1 MHTVKH
7 FTLGVAGASMLAAA
21 LAFAPAASGATQS
34 GKTPIASEPGF
45 GLFFLNPCTGQ
56 QVITYGADVGWE
68 NLTQTPNGGSHYRV
82 HTTTV
87 ATLYASDV
95 PPWDPSFTGFGPLV
109 GTWTFVTV
117 GDDQVSPDGHESG
130 GFVSTGTLVSPDG
143 ATSHLQLHFH
153 IVQPPEG
160 PPTVFFVKGVCGG

>member
-1 MHTVKH
+1 MGRRRV
-7 FTLGVAGASMLAAA
+7 LLAVAAVGLALAALPAVAGA
-21 LAFAPAASGATQS
+21 GATQS

-45 GLFFLNPCTGQ
+45 GLFFADPCTGQ
-56 QVITYGADVGWE
+56 QVIAYGADVGWE
-68 NLTQTPNGGSHYRV
+68 NLTQTPNGGSHYRL

-95 PPWDPSFTGFGPLV
+95 PPWDPDFTGLGPLV
-109 GTWTFVTV
+109 GTWTFVTN

-130 GFVSTGTLVSPDG
+130 GFVSAGPLVYPNGTRS
-143 ATSHLQLHFH
+143 SLQLHFH
-153 IVQPPEG
+153 IVQPPDG